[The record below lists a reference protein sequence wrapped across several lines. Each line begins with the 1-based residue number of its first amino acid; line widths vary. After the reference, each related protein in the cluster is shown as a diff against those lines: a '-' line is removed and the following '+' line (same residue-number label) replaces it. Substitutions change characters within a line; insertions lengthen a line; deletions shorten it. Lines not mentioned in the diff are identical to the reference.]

1 MTKILMILLSA
12 VHKEITTVKKRY
24 TDDG

>member
-1 MTKILMILLSA
+1 MILLSA
-12 VHKEITTVKKRY
+12 VHKQITTVKKRY